1 MIDEQTTLADLSK
14 YDGLIV
20 VEGTGDGNVRFKG
33 HLGRKTKPM
42 YIHKDIH
49 KDNELG

>member
-20 VEGTGDGNVRFKG
+20 VEGTGNGNVRFKG
-33 HLGRKTKPM
+33 NIGKKTKTTDTPM
-42 YIHKDIH
+42 DIH
-49 KDNELG
+49 K